1 MARKRGTDVVRY
13 DVRGTVVWEGQ
24 SYGLGDPLPTDIP
37 IEQLEQWWEARQ
49 LTRVRNGIIERSPGP
64 PPAQAADF
72 LKRKD
77 PDLLRQI
84 RRFRPAVPVIQ
95 EILAMAKAQ
104 GRTLSLIESLE
115 LCLDCLMD
123 RPTPTS

>member
-1 MARKRGTDVVRY
+1 MARKRSYDVVRY

-24 SYGLGDPLPTDIP
+24 SYGLGDPLPDDVP

-49 LTRVRNGIIERSPGP
+49 LVRIRNGIIERSPGP

-77 PDLLRQI
+77 PDLLLQI
-84 RRFRPAVPVIQ
+84 RRFRPTVPVIQ
-95 EILAMAKAQ
+95 EIAAMAKAQ
-104 GRTLSLIESLE
+104 GRSQALIEALE
-115 LCLDCLMD
+115 LCLDCLTD
-123 RPTPTS
+123 RPVPTS